1 MNKTELIAAMAE
13 KTGGSKADALR
24 NLEALQDVIKSEL
37 GNGGKISLTGFGSF
51 KVDERKGRIG
61 RNPRTGAEIKI
72 PACRVVRFSVGKE
85 LKDAVN

>member
-1 MNKTELIAAMAE
+1 MNKKELIAAMAK
-13 KTGGSKADALR
+13 KTGGSNADALR

-51 KVDERKGRIG
+51 KVSERKGRTG

-72 PACRVVRFSVGKE
+72 PACKVVQFSVGKE
-85 LKDAVN
+85 LKEAVN